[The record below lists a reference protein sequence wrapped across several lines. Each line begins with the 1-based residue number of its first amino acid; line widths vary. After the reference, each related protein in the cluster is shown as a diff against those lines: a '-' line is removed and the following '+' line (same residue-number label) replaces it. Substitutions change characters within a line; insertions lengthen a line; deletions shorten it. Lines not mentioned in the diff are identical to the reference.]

1 MKRVLSSIILTVFSL
16 VAFAAGEKVVEA
28 SAKKAPD
35 WLFGMETGYIIT
47 TAEGTTMEMARTLAM
62 QAVKERIVSSV
73 AEHIESEVSMMMS
86 ETTTNNDIEA
96 LTVFSKQVRSKSA
109 DIPFINDISEAHVE
123 EYYWEKVQIEKNV
136 YAYRYNIKYPFSSL
150 KIRAIIMEFKE
161 HQAELRRI
169 AQERADKI
177 QAFSQENFAG
187 CNSVEEMIE
196 LSNKL
201 NTFITTIPVDD
212 QKSIS
217 TCHAI
222 QQQYKKALAAIQIRV
237 IEVTREYTEFELY
250 FANKPISYYKTPKF
264 KSNCLSEIAFVQGD
278 LSSRI
283 IYNYEAGCYEDDA
296 NNLEISY
303 SILGNRIKQV
313 VYIK

>member
-1 MKRVLSSIILTVFSL
+1 MKRVLSSLILTVFSL
-16 VAFAAGEKVVEA
+16 AVFAAGEKVVES

-47 TAEGTTMEMARTLAM
+47 TAESSTMEMARTLAM

-73 AEHIESEVSMMMS
+73 AEHIESEVSMLMS

-96 LTVFSKQVRSKSA
+96 LTIFSKQVRSKSA

-123 EYYWEKVQIEKNV
+123 AYYWEKVQIDKNV

-161 HQAELRRI
+161 HQAELKRI

-177 QAFSQENFAG
+177 QAFSCENFAN

-196 LSNKL
+196 VSNNL
-201 NTFITTIPVDD
+201 NTFINTIPADD
-212 QKSIS
+212 QNSINI
-217 TCHAI
+217 CHSI
-222 QQQYKKALAAIQIRV
+222 QQQYKKTLAAIQIRV

-250 FANKPISYYKTPKF
+250 FGNKAISYFKAPKF
-264 KSNCLSEIAFVQGD
+264 KSNCLTEIAFEQGD

-283 IYNYEAGCYEDDA
+283 TYNYEAGCYEDEQ
-296 NNLEISY
+296 NSLEISY
-303 SILGNRIKQV
+303 SILGNRVKHT

>member
-1 MKRVLSSIILTVFSL
+1 
-16 VAFAAGEKVVEA
+16 
-28 SAKKAPD
+28 
-35 WLFGMETGYIIT
+35 METGYIIT

-86 ETTTNNDIEA
+86 ETTTDNDIEA

-123 EYYWEKVQIEKNV
+123 DYYWEKVQIKKNE
-136 YAYRYNIKYPFSSL
+136 YIFRYNIKYPFSSL
-150 KIRAIIMEFKE
+150 KIRAIILEFRE
-161 HQAELRRI
+161 HQEELKRI
-169 AQERADKI
+169 AHDRADKI
-177 QAFSQENFAG
+177 QAFSRENFAS
-187 CNSVEEMIE
+187 CNSVEEMLEI
-196 LSNKL
+196 SNRL
-201 NTFITTIPVDD
+201 NTFITTLPNDD
-212 QKSIS
+212 QESINICRS
-217 TCHAI
+217 I
-222 QQQYKKALAAIQIRV
+222 QQQYKKTLAAIQIRV

-278 LSSRI
+278 LSSRV